1 MSSTA
6 GQEGMAAA
14 QAQPRLQRNAL
25 SVFETISA
33 TLANLA
39 PAEGI
44 FLSVGLV
51 VAFMGSRA
59 PWAFLIA
66 MVAVLTLG
74 NTMAEFSKV
83 RPSAGSFVSYIGNGL
98 RGYSPRLAVFL
109 SAVCFTL
116 LTISYPITIAA
127 VVVFLGSWV
136 NSLLPALNWMLVAV
150 AAVVLSTPL
159 LLRGV
164 VISTVWAFIFFIIEA
179 VGLIVLSIVLLIV
192 AGGHIGDPF
201 TNLGGSSPGLSGLAL
216 AFPIAISGFVG
227 WENSGALAEETKNP
241 RRDIPITVFA
251 SIFIVGLIY
260 VLSSFAA

>member
-6 GQEGMAAA
+6 GQEEFIPS

-44 FLSVGLV
+44 ILSVGLV

-66 MVAVLTLG
+66 MIAVLTLS

-98 RGYSPRLAVFL
+98 RGYSPRLAVL
-109 SAVCFTL
+109 YSLINSAMMKKRQ
-116 LTISYPITIAA
+116 
-127 VVVFLGSWV
+127 G
-136 NSLLPALNWMLVAV
+136 
-150 AAVVLSTPL
+150 
-159 LLRGV
+159 
-164 VISTVWAFIFFIIEA
+164 
-179 VGLIVLSIVLLIV
+179 
-192 AGGHIGDPF
+192 
-201 TNLGGSSPGLSGLAL
+201 
-216 AFPIAISGFVG
+216 
-227 WENSGALAEETKNP
+227 
-241 RRDIPITVFA
+241 
-251 SIFIVGLIY
+251 
-260 VLSSFAA
+260 